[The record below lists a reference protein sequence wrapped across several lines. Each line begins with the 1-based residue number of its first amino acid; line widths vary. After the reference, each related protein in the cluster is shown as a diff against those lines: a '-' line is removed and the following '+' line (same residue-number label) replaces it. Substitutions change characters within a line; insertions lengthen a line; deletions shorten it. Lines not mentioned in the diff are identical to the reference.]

1 MLGGLNNLYR
11 MSLLLTAD
19 VRGFT
24 AGVTR
29 AETRLAKFSQRATAF
44 GRSSARGLGLAFGF
58 IGASA
63 VSAAAEFDRANAILE
78 QIVGTAGIKRLTD
91 QAKELG
97 RTSVFMA
104 TDIAKAQLEIAK
116 LGVQG
121 EALERVLVKAKDV
134 ATIFGT
140 EVDKTGGTILST
152 MRQFGLAVDDTEE
165 GVAGVAN
172 TADIMAAAF
181 KNSALDLN
189 SFREAMK
196 NVGPTAKAAGLDMVQ
211 TTARLAVLANAAV
224 KGSLG
229 GTKLRSALSDLA
241 KDFPDAAEALKRLE
255 AGTLSYSE
263 ILELLNKRA
272 ALVGQVLSDN
282 SDEIRD
288 FEAILYNA
296 TGTVD
301 AMADGLQDRL
311 FFQVERV
318 KNAFQSLGISIGEG
332 LTPIVNELADF
343 VEKLAIAFDDM
354 DPKQIEEIGRGIL
367 FFLEA
372 ATVAFVGGKILGL
385 IGGLVNGWRKL
396 NEAVHV
402 GGGLFINF
410 GQTLK
415 VLGGPI
421 LAVSGLILGVG
432 EAVEYAFSEERI
444 LKHNAQLRKTK
455 EEYDRIKDSVED
467 LRRAEDLRLRDER
480 KLPSQ
485 GAAQL
490 EDFLKIDP
498 VEDSKSLLKV
508 LDELLL
514 FEQIYAERAKEIQRI
529 SGLITYGIKNGLD
542 VEGLQIDRNQLIS
555 FQTDTKTYIDAYKRY
570 LDFISGKSVENPF
583 TSSDINS
590 DGKVAGTLLDVPMR
604 FGEQGVI
611 DKTIDDLD
619 RILRV
624 QQGIQDLPKVG
635 EQGVFIFD
643 EDKTEA
649 QAIAISKAAVA
660 INEYSDSLKKLAE
673 DTKGLKGT
681 ASNAK
686 AVTDAIDDA
695 VEESRI
701 KAIKAAGDDLFSFLQ
716 NQLDFLGQ
724 AFLQASESGERFF
737 DVLLESLETTFKQI
751 MAKLITL
758 IAAYATLALLSTGE
772 GGLAQASSSAMGEGF
787 GAFLANGFG
796 LPEFIGA
803 GGTGSNPAE
812 QNVGE
817 VKVSVE
823 GAVSGSNLVI
833 MNKRGTHAFDRTFG

>member
-44 GRSSARGLGLAFGF
+44 GRSTARGLGLAFGF

-121 EALERVLVKAKDV
+121 EALEKVLVKAKDV

-140 EVDKTGGTILST
+140 EVDVTGATILST

-165 GVAGVAN
+165 GVEGVSR

-181 KNSALDLN
+181 KNSALDLTK
-189 SFREAMK
+189 FREAMK

-224 KGSLG
+224 SGSLS

-241 KDFPDAAEALKRLE
+241 KEFPDAAEALRRLE

-263 ILELLNKRA
+263 LLELLNKRA

-282 SDEIRD
+282 SDEVRD

-296 TGTVD
+296 TGTVE

-332 LTPIVNELADF
+332 VTPIVNELADF
-343 VEKLAIAFDDM
+343 VEKLAIAFDEM
-354 DPKQIEEIGRGIL
+354 DPKQIEDIGRAIL

-372 ATVAFVGGKILGL
+372 AIVAFAGGKILGFV
-385 IGGLVNGWRKL
+385 GGVANAWQKL
-396 NEAVHV
+396 NNAVHV
-402 GGGLFINF
+402 GGGLMINF
-410 GQTLK
+410 GKTIK

-421 LAVSGLILGVG
+421 LAISGLIYGAG
-432 EAVEYAFSEERI
+432 EAVEYAFSEDRI

-455 EEYDRIKDSVED
+455 EEYVKIKDAVED

-485 GAAQL
+485 GREKL
-490 EDFLKIDP
+490 EDFLG
-498 VEDSKSLLKV
+498 VSNV
-508 LDELLL
+508 DEAFDEMQHFMTNAGAARARLAELSDL
-514 FEQIYAERAKEIQRI
+514 FEKVYERRRKGDATAVISPELIQEQQDLRKF
-529 SGLITYGIKNGLD
+529 LED
-542 VEGLQIDRNQLIS
+542 QE
-555 FQTDTKTYIDAYKRY
+555 TYIDAYARY
-570 LDFISGKSVENPF
+570 IDLVSNTVSVDPLAAAAG
-583 TSSDINS
+583 
-590 DGKVAGTLLDVPMR
+590 DGKVAGRILDVPLR
-604 FGEQGVI
+604 FGQQGVI
-611 DKTIDDLD
+611 DKTIDNLEDVLK
-619 RILRV
+619 V

-643 EDKTEA
+643 EEKTEA

-660 INEYSDSLKKLAE
+660 INEYSDSLKRLAE

-681 ASNAK
+681 AANTK
-686 AVTDAIDDA
+686 AITDAIDDA
-695 VEESRI
+695 VNESRI
-701 KAIKAAGDDLFSFLQ
+701 KAIKAAGDQLFSFLQ
-716 NQLDFLGQ
+716 GQLDFLGQ

-772 GGLAQASSSAMGEGF
+772 GGLAQASSAAMGEGF

-803 GGTGSNPAE
+803 GGAGNNPAE

-823 GAVSGSNLVI
+823 GAVSGNNLVI
-833 MNKRGTHAFDRTFG
+833 MNKRGSHAFDRTFG